1 MRMWQRLAIT
11 NGLTAVVT
19 IVIFG
24 LIVTT
29 STVGTLQ
36 REVDRRA
43 EVGAQLIARH
53 VEGVIRNLEYAGN
66 TVVVMTNPTV
76 ATIAEAGTLGLQD
89 RIEVENQ
96 LSFILGVF
104 PSIAQG
110 WLIFPGKQPIGFGRI
125 AAADE
130 EIVSLATKM
139 LRDDDPMGPNRLS
152 GDRSDQIAGSVLIL
166 AKRVIDISTGQSL
179 ADLLLAADEASFSDA
194 LRRTDAEFSARFR
207 LVDGDGVLVGEVPD
221 AGGVNRYT
229 EFEASLGDLP
239 WRVVSSVPRRAVTI
253 HTVRVVL
260 ISTISLLV
268 ASSIAVAAAFVLSR
282 SITRPLEAL
291 ERQMRE
297 IDIEQGE
304 GRLDVPGGWEV
315 QHVADGAN
323 RLLQR
328 VHALVERVAR
338 EERERQRYHLEL
350 LQAQIKPH
358 FLYNSLEMVHMLGET
373 GRWRR
378 AQRSLRALSD
388 FYRLSLASGRELVSL
403 ATELELT
410 EHYLFVQ
417 HLRYHNQ
424 FTYTVER
431 DGADTIP
438 LEIPKLTIQPLV
450 ENAIYHGIKGL
461 DRVCHIAVR
470 VHAAAPRESTEAVV
484 PPGTVQIIV
493 ADDGRGIDRD
503 HLAALRELR
512 TEGSFGFASVI
523 QRLRLHLGRAVTFS
537 IDSAPDK
544 GTTVTITIAFSTTSG

>member
-1 MRMWQRLAIT
+1 
-11 NGLTAVVT
+11 
-19 IVIFG
+19 
-24 LIVTT
+24 
-29 STVGTLQ
+29 
-36 REVDRRA
+36 
-43 EVGAQLIARH
+43 

-76 ATIAEAGTLGLQD
+76 ATIAAAETLSIQH
-89 RIEVENQ
+89 RIDVENQ

-110 WLIFPGKQPIGFGRI
+110 WLVFPGKPPIGFGRI
-125 AAADE
+125 AADDE
-130 EIVSLATKM
+130 SIVSLAGTM
-139 LRDDDPMGPNRLS
+139 LRDDEPMGPNRLS
-152 GDRSDQIAGSVLIL
+152 GSRTDQIGGSILIL
-166 AKRVIDISTGQSL
+166 AKRVIDIPTGRPL
-179 ADLLLAADEASFSDA
+179 ADLILAADAASFSDT
-194 LRRTDAEFSARFR
+194 LRRPDAEFTARFR
-207 LVDGDGVLVGEVPD
+207 LVDDKGVLVGAMPEET
-221 AGGVNRYT
+221 ASNRYT
-229 EFEASLGDLP
+229 EFEASLGNLP
-239 WRVVSSVPRRAVTI
+239 WRVVSSVPRRAVTV
-253 HTVRVVL
+253 HTERVLL
-260 ISTISLLV
+260 ISAISLLV
-268 ASSIAVAAAFVLSR
+268 SSLAAVAAALVLSR
-282 SITRPLEAL
+282 TITRPLEAL
-291 ERQMRE
+291 EKQMQE

-328 VHALVERVAR
+328 VHALVARVAR

-388 FYRLSLASGRELVSL
+388 FYRLSLASGREMVPLV
-403 ATELELT
+403 TELELT

-424 FTYTVER
+424 FTYTVVR
-431 DGADTIP
+431 NGADAIE

-461 DRVCHIAVR
+461 DRVCHIDVGVDVAFLP
-470 VHAAAPRESTEAVV
+470 HAAGPGIDPGTTRV
-484 PPGTVQIIV
+484 PGTVQITV
-493 ADDGRGIDRD
+493 ADDGRGIDGD
-503 HLAALRELR
+503 HLDALRELR

-523 QRLRLHLGRAVTFS
+523 QRLRLHLGHDVTFS
-537 IDSAPDK
+537 IDAAPDR
-544 GTTVTITIAFSTTSG
+544 GTTVTITIACSPTRE